1 MELICT
7 RPSCPRPQNLFS
19 DLDDPSTLKTVQ
31 QKYCTSCGM
40 PLILAGRYCPMR
52 LLGKGGFGAAFLARD
67 RYTPTMRLCVVKQ
80 FQPSGNLNEQQL
92 VVAQN
97 LFEREAVVLE
107 HLGNRHDRIPDL
119 YAFFPLI
126 AQNRLSGQE
135 ECFFY
140 LAQEFIDGQN
150 LEDELAVKRQF
161 SEAEVEEVLLEMLKI
176 LKFVHENG
184 SIHRDIKPSNM
195 MRDRNGRLFLLD
207 FGAVKQETV
216 GSTPS
221 GRSTGIYSMG
231 FAPPEQMA
239 GSQVYPSTDLYALAA
254 TCINLLTGKRPEELY
269 DSYHNQWNWK
279 AFAPTLSDRLAAI
292 FDCLL
297 QPAPKDRFQS
307 AQEVLNALV
316 AQPSTP
322 PPPPPQ
328 SGASTHLQPSPTPS
342 GKSKKQPVPV
352 APSPAPL
359 AQRQPFALLEV
370 LSSAAFTG
378 FEGSLLY
385 IAFASLLPS
394 PSFSIG
400 LLGMCLGGLIYAQY
414 RRILEGKD
422 FPILAV
428 LTFALLLIPALRGN
442 LAIPAV
448 AIIAVLGG
456 AAAVAITA
464 IFRLIYQIL
473 ARFL

>member
-1 MELICT
+1 
-7 RPSCPRPQNLFS
+7 
-19 DLDDPSTLKTVQ
+19 
-31 QKYCTSCGM
+31 
-40 PLILAGRYCPMR
+40 
-52 LLGKGGFGAAFLARD
+52 
-67 RYTPTMRLCVVKQ
+67 
-80 FQPSGNLNEQQL
+80 
-92 VVAQN
+92 
-97 LFEREAVVLE
+97 
-107 HLGNRHDRIPDL
+107 
-119 YAFFPLI
+119 
-126 AQNRLSGQE
+126 
-135 ECFFY
+135 
-140 LAQEFIDGQN
+140 
-150 LEDELAVKRQF
+150 
-161 SEAEVEEVLLEMLKI
+161 
-176 LKFVHENG
+176 
-184 SIHRDIKPSNM
+184 M
-195 MRDRNGRLFLLD
+195 MRDRNGLLFLLD